1 MAIDNRQR
9 QKGYPKELEER
20 PLSYP
25 LRGFQIYF
33 PSQTS
38 ELPFISNAETPIER
52 LLQVAGM
59 RGVYPTSQPVGNV
72 ACIAQGTAATAKV
85 TARVDTSTVVCPGGA
100 VEARDIRIGLSGEDL
115 LETIA

>member
-1 MAIDNRQR
+1 MNLNNAPSLTLCGVLKFI
-9 QKGYPKELEER
+9 
-20 PLSYP
+20 
-25 LRGFQIYF
+25 F
-33 PSQTS
+33 PSQTI
-38 ELPFISNAETPIER
+38 ELPLVSNAQVPIER
-52 LLQVAGM
+52 FLQVAGM
-59 RGVYPTSQPVGNV
+59 GGIHPACQPVGNV